1 MRFVY
6 ILRSLQRPGQRYIG
20 ITDDLKQRLRAHNAG
35 ESRHTAKF
43 RPWKVEVFIAFADE
57 NKAIAFEK
65 YLKTGAGWAFSLKR
79 M

>member
-43 RPWKVEVFIAFADE
+43 RPWKVEVYIAFADE